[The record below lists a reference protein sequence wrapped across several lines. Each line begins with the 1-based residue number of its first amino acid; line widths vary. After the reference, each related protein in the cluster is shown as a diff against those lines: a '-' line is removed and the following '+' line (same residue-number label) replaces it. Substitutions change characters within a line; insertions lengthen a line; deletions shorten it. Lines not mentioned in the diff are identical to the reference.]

1 MENKTIEE
9 LNTVETEPKQK
20 KKIVKRIVEIVTN
33 QFDND
38 GNEIL
43 NRSQIEKVI
52 KKHKTIKQFA
62 YALHDKDTV
71 IEEDIVKY
79 KYSEE
84 DVGKPKKPHW
94 HIELMLSPSYDIELV
109 AKWFGVPVNMLHFQ
123 KGKGGQNRC
132 AFLDMVE
139 YITH

>member
-1 MENKTIEE
+1 MNEE
-9 LNTVETEPKQK
+9 LNTNEILNTVETEPTKK

-33 QFDND
+33 THDKD

-43 NRSQIEKVI
+43 TRAQIEKI
-52 KKHKTIKQFA
+52 IQKHKTIKFFA

-84 DVGKPKKPHW
+84 DVGNDLRVGRENFVRSRRRPPR
-94 HIELMLSPSYDIELV
+94 LFD
-109 AKWFGVPVNMLHFQ
+109 A
-123 KGKGGQNRC
+123 
-132 AFLDMVE
+132 
-139 YITH
+139 